1 MKISSHTIAQIVV
14 AIAQM
19 AIGTVPAH
27 AAVQGARMIITASQ
41 MTAALTTSGL
51 HVTAEQLQPLSI
63 MTATQANPKLT
74 ASKIESLDANTTK
87 VRLQCERTDVCLP
100 FYVLIHWPNLDKAKP
115 VLSGTS
121 AQPRIVLEPLMVR
134 NGKDATLIFEGQ
146 NMRMTMPV
154 RCLQNGVR
162 GQHIRVISK
171 DRKKVF
177 LVRVTGPGTLTSAVM
192 NQ

>member
-1 MKISSHTIAQIVV
+1 MSRHTLAQIVV
-14 AIAQM
+14 TIAQM

-27 AAVQGARMIITASQ
+27 ADARMIITPAQ
-41 MTAALTTSGL
+41 MTTAMTISGL
-51 HVTAEQLQPLSI
+51 HVDAEQLQTLSI
-63 MTATQANPKLT
+63 MTATQANPKLAVT
-74 ASKIESLDANTTK
+74 KIESLDANTTK
-87 VRLQCERTDVCLP
+87 VRLQCEHTDVCLP
-100 FYVLIHWPNLDKAKP
+100 FYVLVHWPEADKAKEA
-115 VLSGTS
+115 LSANAAHTH
-121 AQPRIVLEPLMVR
+121 ILLEPLMVR

-146 NMRMTMPV
+146 TMRMTMPV

-177 LVRVTGPGTLTSAVM
+177 LARVTGPGTLTSAVI